1 MKFNSVILSLTLP
14 LIPSPLSL
22 SLPHSPS
29 LSLVDISPLPTPHT
43 ILLDTKFRLVN
54 PLHHARSLTETATI
68 SRIRLMLG
76 EHTALALG
84 VLVAADVLDTVLK
97 PAHAY
102 QLGT

>member
-1 MKFNSVILSLTLP
+1 MKSRNEFSTSL
-14 LIPSPLSL
+14 LITVFCFLK
-22 SLPHSPS
+22 
-29 LSLVDISPLPTPHT
+29 T
-43 ILLDTKFRLVN
+43 DTKFRIIN
-54 PLHHARSLTETATI
+54 PLHHSQSKTETATI

-102 QLGT
+102 QLGRNVIDYFNYFLFSII